1 MLKKSKLKER
11 KGERRYRDDN
21 WTNKER
27 KTQRKLREVTR
38 EEREEKLKKMF

>member
-11 KGERRYRDDN
+11 KGERRYIDDN